1 MTGMD
6 SDHCQIVKDCLS
18 GEREVD
24 EQALASLAT
33 LTERLERLRKVD
45 MFFGSV
51 AFSPAVEKLSRCKT
65 AVAV

>member
-6 SDHCQIVKDCLS
+6 SDHYQIVKDCLS

-24 EQALASLAT
+24 EQAFVSLAA
-33 LTERLERLRKVD
+33 LTERLECLRKVD
-45 MFFGSV
+45 RIFGSV
-51 AFSPAVEKLSRCKT
+51 AFSPAVKKLSRCKT